1 MIEPAALA
9 SAGALLEPLLPAQR
23 RAALHDA
30 VTRVAQGHA
39 RVLVLGEA
47 KRGKSTLVNALFR
60 QPLLPTGVLPL
71 TSVTTVVAVGAD
83 AQAEVRYRDGDR
95 ALIALGEV
103 AELVSEKGNPGNKRG
118 VDRVLI
124 TALCEFL
131 PPGTEVV
138 DTPGTGSVNVAN
150 TDEARRALST
160 LDVALLVVAA
170 DPPVSVAELDLVAEA
185 MATASRAAVVVNKVD
200 LVGEEQLAEV
210 VDFTAR
216 VVADRLGQ
224 PVPVFPLSALS
235 ARRRDG
241 GFDAFAA
248 WLAGEL
254 ESHGQAHARTSTARA
269 LRREATVLRDALLVQ
284 EELLR
289 RRGEHGTA
297 TLAALLEILDGAGDR
312 TRAAVDHVRGEARR
326 LRSQLDVAH
335 DKAVAS
341 ALAASAQVQAELSD
355 QQGDRS
361 PEDLAEGVRSIV
373 ADVIRVRAQN
383 WYSATAA
390 DLEGGMRHAANRAME
405 SLRADLMQAR
415 HAAGE
420 LLHVEFS
427 DVIDLPAREPPRP
440 PSFEASVHPGW
451 EELVSAAVK
460 RRLPVQLRRRHVL
473 RELDGWRL
481 TAVPRPFGRARSTLQ
496 DSLRAAARAA
506 ERSIEATRTEH
517 IAALQQGVAA
527 AQDERGRSE
536 AASVSAL
543 EELAQRSSALD
554 KAFAL
559 LDNHH

>member
-9 SAGALLEPLLPAQR
+9 SAAALLEPLLPAQR

-30 VTRVAQGHA
+30 VARVAQGHA

-47 KRGKSTLVNALFR
+47 KRGKSTLVNALFG
-60 QPLLPTGVLPL
+60 QPLLPTGALPL
-71 TSVTTVVAVGAD
+71 TSVTTVVAVGA
-83 AQAEVRYRDGDR
+83 AAEAEVRYRDGDR
-95 ALIALGEV
+95 AGIALGAV

-118 VDRVLI
+118 VDRVLV
-124 TALCEFL
+124 TAPCEFL

-185 MATASRAAVVVNKVD
+185 MATASRAAVVINKVD
-200 LVGEEQLAEV
+200 LVDDEQLAEV
-210 VDFTAR
+210 VDFTAQ

-224 PVPVFPLSALS
+224 PVPVFPLSALA
-235 ARRRDG
+235 ARRRDD
-241 GFDAFAA
+241 GFDTFAA

-254 ESHGQAHARTSTARA
+254 QSHGQAHALASTARA
-269 LRREATVLRDALLVQ
+269 LRRETTVLRDALLVQ

-289 RRGEHGTA
+289 RGEHGTA
-297 TLAALLEILDGAGDR
+297 TLAALSEILDRAGDR

-326 LRSQLDVAH
+326 LRGQLDVAH

-355 QQGDRS
+355 RQGDRS
-361 PEDLAEGVRSIV
+361 PEDLVVSVRSTV

-383 WYSATAA
+383 WYFATAA
-390 DLEGGMRHAANRAME
+390 DLEGGMRQAAGRAME
-405 SLRADLMQAR
+405 SLRADLVRAR

-420 LLHVEFS
+420 LLQVEFS
-427 DVIDLPAREPPRP
+427 DVTDLPGLEPSRT

-460 RRLPVQLRRRHVL
+460 RRLPVQIRRRQVL

-496 DSLRAAARAA
+496 DSLREAARVA
-506 ERSIEATRTEH
+506 ERGIETTRTEH
-517 IAALQQGVAA
+517 IMALQDGMAA
-527 AQDERGRSE
+527 ARDQCGRSE
-536 AASVSAL
+536 AATGPAL
-543 EELAQRSSALD
+543 EELAQRFSALD

-559 LDNHH
+559 LGG

>member
-9 SAGALLEPLLPAQR
+9 SAEALLEPLLPAQR

-30 VTRVAQGHA
+30 VARVARGHA

-47 KRGKSTLVNALFR
+47 KRGKSTLVNALFG
-60 QPLLPTGVLPL
+60 QPLLPTGALPL
-71 TSVTTVVAVGAD
+71 TSVTTVVAVGA
-83 AQAEVRYRDGDR
+83 AAEAEVRYRDGDR
-95 ALIALGEV
+95 AGIALGAV

-118 VDRVLI
+118 VDRVLV
-124 TALCEFL
+124 TAPCEFL

-170 DPPVSVAELDLVAEA
+170 DQPVSVAELDLVAEA
-185 MATASRAAVVVNKVD
+185 MATASRAAVVINKVD
-200 LVGEEQLAEV
+200 LVDDEQLAEV
-210 VDFTAR
+210 VDFTAQ
-216 VVADRLGQ
+216 VVVDRLGQ
-224 PVPVFPLSALS
+224 PVPVFPLSALA
-235 ARRRDG
+235 ARRRDD
-241 GFDAFAA
+241 GFDTFAA

-254 ESHGQAHARTSTARA
+254 QSHGQAHALASTARA
-269 LRREATVLRDALLVQ
+269 LRRETTVLRDALLVQ

-297 TLAALLEILDGAGDR
+297 TLAALSEILDRAGDR
-312 TRAAVDHVRGEARR
+312 ACAAVDHVRGEARR
-326 LRSQLDVAH
+326 LRGQLDVAH

-355 QQGDRS
+355 RQGDRS
-361 PEDLAEGVRSIV
+361 PEDLVVNVRSTV

-383 WYSATAA
+383 WYFATAA
-390 DLEGGMRHAANRAME
+390 DLEGGMRQAAGRAME
-405 SLRADLMQAR
+405 SLRADLVRAR

-420 LLHVEFS
+420 LLQVEFS
-427 DVIDLPAREPPRP
+427 DVTDLPGLEPSRT

-460 RRLPVQLRRRHVL
+460 RRLPVQIRRRHVL

-496 DSLRAAARAA
+496 DSLREAARVA
-506 ERSIEATRTEH
+506 ERGIETTRTEH

-527 AQDERGRSE
+527 AQDQSGRSE
-536 AASVSAL
+536 AATVPAL
-543 EELAQRSSALD
+543 EQLAQRFSALD

-559 LDNHH
+559 LGG

>member
-9 SAGALLEPLLPAQR
+9 SAEALLEPLLPAQR

-224 PVPVFPLSALS
+224 PVPVFPLSA
-235 ARRRDG
+235 RRRDG

-361 PEDLAEGVRSIV
+361 PEDLAEGVRSTV